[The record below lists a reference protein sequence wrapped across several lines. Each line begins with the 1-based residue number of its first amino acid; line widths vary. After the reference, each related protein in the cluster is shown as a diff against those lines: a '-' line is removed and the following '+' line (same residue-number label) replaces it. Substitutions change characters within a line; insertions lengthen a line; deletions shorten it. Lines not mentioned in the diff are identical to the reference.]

1 MKNSNGNEFLK
12 TDKNGC
18 NPYEISKLAE
28 EVYNSLQAE
37 LSCDTAYTI
46 KLINGTVQGTKV
58 DNTYNPYG
66 YYKNVIRITYSGM
79 YYNTELKGSLEILFG
94 ENAPSSTH
102 PLFNNNELVE
112 VNIRLFPDSSNVL
125 YKYLFS
131 KTATVK
137 NMLGEATFPTGTF
150 ILDDKELANSLVKLF
165 KKSLLNTF
173 YEGLNKDREEAKEV
187 IFSNSSL
194 KRKIAGEC

>member
-1 MKNSNGNEFLK
+1 MKDSNGNEFLE

-28 EVYNSLQAE
+28 EVYNSLKAE
-37 LSCDTAYTI
+37 LSCDTAYTV

-66 YYKNVIRITYSGM
+66 YYKNVIRIVYSGM
-79 YYNTELKGSLEILFG
+79 YYNIELKGSLEILFG

-112 VNIRLFPDSSNVL
+112 VNVRLFPDSSNVL

-150 ILDDKELANSLVKLF
+150 ILDDKELANSLVELF

>member
-1 MKNSNGNEFLK
+1 MKDSNGNEFLEA
-12 TDKNGC
+12 DKNGC

-28 EVYNSLQAE
+28 EVYNSLKAE
-37 LSCDTAYTI
+37 LSCDTAYTVR
-46 KLINGTVQGTKV
+46 LINGTVQGTKV

-66 YYKNVIRITYSGM
+66 YYKNVIRIAYSGM
-79 YYNTELKGSLEILFG
+79 YYNTELKGSMEILFG
-94 ENAPSSTH
+94 ENAPSHTH

-112 VNIRLFPDSSNVL
+112 VNIRLFPDSNNVL
-125 YKYLFS
+125 YKYLFT

-150 ILDDKELANSLVKLF
+150 ILDDKELVNSLVELF
-165 KKSLLNTF
+165 KKSLLNKL

>member
-1 MKNSNGNEFLK
+1 MKDSNGNEFLE

-28 EVYNSLQAE
+28 KVYNSLKAE
-37 LSCDTAYTI
+37 LSCDTAYTV

-66 YYKNVIRITYSGM
+66 YYKNVIKIAYSGM

-94 ENAPSSTH
+94 ENAPSHTH

-112 VNIRLFPDSSNVL
+112 VNIRLFPDSNNVL

-150 ILDDKELANSLVKLF
+150 ILDDKELANSLAELF
-165 KKSLLNTF
+165 KKFLIYTF